1 MAMPGPPLSAPGD
14 QSIVS
19 VAIADSGPHVADQ
32 RLFKMFRRRARRAAF
47 LSGAEKQMNPDERNE
62 GEEAAERT
70 EAAGAESGR
79 DDRRGEDHGPDNG
92 ANPEGEAPYASG
104 RDDDDRSGESPGGES
119 EELARTR
126 EAMLRL
132 KAEMDNREKRLERE
146 MAKSRKFALE
156 SLMRDLV
163 QVLDSMDQALSSADA
178 ENARAAY
185 EGLELTRKQALQV
198 LTSHGLEVLDPLGE
212 RFDPSWHEAIATQPS
227 DEFEPDT
234 VAQVLQKGYRLNERL
249 IRPARVIVASAG

>member
-1 MAMPGPPLSAPGD
+1 
-14 QSIVS
+14 
-19 VAIADSGPHVADQ
+19 
-32 RLFKMFRRRARRAAF
+32 
-47 LSGAEKQMNPDERNE
+47 MNQDERNE
-62 GEEAAERT
+62 VENTANETQASAQQPGAVDVEAEGSV
-70 EAAGAESGR
+70 E
-79 DDRRGEDHGPDNG
+79 
-92 ANPEGEAPYASG
+92 PEGVHGS
-104 RDDDDRSGESPGGES
+104 ESETGGES
-119 EELARTR
+119 GEELARMR

-156 SLMRDLV
+156 AVMRDLV

-178 ENARAAY
+178 ENAHAAY

-212 RFDPSWHEAIATQPS
+212 RFDPSWHEAMATLPS

-234 VAQVLQKGYRLNERL
+234 VAKVLQKGYRLNERL
-249 IRPARVIVASAG
+249 IRPARVMVAK

>member
-1 MAMPGPPLSAPGD
+1 
-14 QSIVS
+14 
-19 VAIADSGPHVADQ
+19 
-32 RLFKMFRRRARRAAF
+32 
-47 LSGAEKQMNPDERNE
+47 MNQDERDARNDVE
-62 GEEAAERT
+62 DAAEQ
-70 EAAGAESGR
+70 
-79 DDRRGEDHGPDNG
+79 NG
-92 ANPEGEAPYASG
+92 ASADAQDAGGAGQDEGTSPEEVSGNGAQADGEPERS
-104 RDDDDRSGESPGGES
+104 DDGEI
-119 EELARTR
+119 ARMR

-156 SLMRDLV
+156 AVMRDLV

-178 ENARAAY
+178 ESARAAY

-198 LTSHGLEVLDPLGE
+198 LTSHGLEVLDPVGE
-212 RFDPSWHEAIATQPS
+212 RFDPTWHEAMATQPG

-249 IRPARVIVASAG
+249 IRPARVIVAK

>member
-1 MAMPGPPLSAPGD
+1 MNHDDRNEDCNEVDDTTEEMNAPRSPDTGGAGD
-14 QSIVS
+14 EGRAKPEAASGS
-19 VAIADSGPHVADQ
+19 DEPNDGEADDS
-32 RLFKMFRRRARRAAF
+32 
-47 LSGAEKQMNPDERNE
+47 E
-62 GEEAAERT
+62 GEEI
-70 EAAGAESGR
+70 
-79 DDRRGEDHGPDNG
+79 
-92 ANPEGEAPYASG
+92 
-104 RDDDDRSGESPGGES
+104 
-119 EELARTR
+119 ARMR

-156 SLMRDLV
+156 ALMRDLV

-178 ENARAAY
+178 ENAQAAY

-198 LTSHGLEVLDPLGE
+198 LTSHGLEMLDPAGE
-212 RFDPSWHEAIATQPS
+212 RFDPSWHEAMATQPS

-249 IRPARVIVASAG
+249 IRPARVIVAK